1 MSIVSEAR
9 EKLKTSDSS
18 LLPAILVMATLYF
31 GREVFVPLALAAL
44 LSFLL
49 VPVSTLLERW
59 GMRRTPAG
67 LLVVFLSVVAVTA
80 LSWIMLGQIY
90 NLAVELPQYK
100 QNINR
105 KIESLHL
112 HSAGRLSNTLAM
124 LTEETKQLRGDA
136 PSTTTTVLPNAPT
149 PHIRSRSKT
158 ASEPNKDQLSG
169 QTDQPVTVRVEQPEE
184 SVATLA
190 NRTIVPLIHPLTTTF
205 VVVVFL
211 AFMLVGRE
219 DLRDR
224 GIRLVGRGRMQVTT
238 SAMEDAGRRVGRYLR
253 MQLIVNVVFGF
264 IAGFGLWLIGVP
276 NPVLWGLLICLLR
289 FVPYIGIFLAAAGP
303 LFLSIAVSAHWGVLL
318 WTALLFLVLEL
329 ITGNVVEP
337 LLYSSSTGLSPIAV
351 LIAAIFWTLLWGFP
365 GLLLSTPLTVCLVV
379 IGRQAPHL
387 QYLDVLFGDETA
399 LPPPERFYQRLLS
412 SNNHEARALLDGLFA
427 AKSKEQVYD
436 SVVVPVLTLIEES
449 RHAEELTPN
458 RAEEVLLA
466 VEELAEDVAS
476 HHKVPE
482 ESPRR
487 PQTVVMCIPAR
498 DFADE
503 VACQLA
509 SHVLSP
515 TCTVRVISADTSTS
529 DLLQTI
535 DNFRPDA
542 ICVVGIPPQSLRH
555 IRLRCH
561 QIRARFPEAVVFAC
575 LLCEQCD
582 LSNIRS
588 RVPTEDAQ
596 HVVCSLQLM
605 EEYLTTLLYPAEVPG
620 EPVEESD
627 DVAGQAQEDLASSL
641 LETQRLDVLDESEE
655 GAFQRLASNLAR
667 SFDAPIALVTAAPH
681 QRQIWEAQCGLSDD
695 ALSFADAM
703 HDPSGLTRM
712 VSSEPVLIIP
722 DTAEDPLSADE
733 PFLRERGIRFYA
745 AVPLKS
751 HDGNVM
757 GSLCV
762 LDTRPRQITEKQKE
776 MLHWIAE
783 VVTTAI
789 ELRNA
794 TPPPEPD
801 AGHQLEALAPRKSGL
816 LQVPPPS
823 TATAPPNAGAKP
835 EGRSD

>member
-1 MSIVSEAR
+1 VSIVSEAR
-9 EKLKTSDSS
+9 EKLKVPDSS
-18 LLPAILVMATLYF
+18 LLPAILVMATLYC

-49 VPVSTLLERW
+49 VPVSALLERW

-67 LLVVFLSVVAVTA
+67 LLVVFLSLVAVTA
-80 LSWIMLGQIY
+80 LGWIMLGQIY

-100 QNINR
+100 ENINQ

-136 PSTTTTVLPNAPT
+136 PPATTTVLPDAPR
-149 PHIRSRSKT
+149 PHIRNRSKT
-158 ASEPNKDQLSG
+158 APEPNKEQLSG

-184 SVATLA
+184 SVATLV
-190 NRTIVPLIHPLTTTF
+190 NRTIAPLIHPLTTTF

-224 GIRLVGRGRMQVTT
+224 GIRLAGRGRMQVTT

-253 MQLIVNVVFGF
+253 MQLIVNVAFGF
-264 IAGFGLWLIGVP
+264 IAGSCLWLIGVP
-276 NPVLWGLLICLLR
+276 NPLLWGLLICLLR

-303 LFLSIAVSAHWGVLL
+303 LFLSIAVSPHWAVVL

-329 ITGNVVEP
+329 ITGNIVEP

-351 LIAAIFWTLLWGFP
+351 LIAAIFWTLLWGLP

-379 IGRQAPHL
+379 IGRQVPHL

-412 SNNHEARALLDGLFA
+412 SNNHEARALLDGLFV

-436 SVVVPVLTLIEES
+436 SVVIPVLTLIEES
-449 RHAEELTPN
+449 RHAEELTSS

-476 HHKVPE
+476 HIKAPE
-482 ESPRR
+482 AP
-487 PQTVVMCIPAR
+487 PLKTPKLVMCIPAR

-515 TCTVRVISADTSTS
+515 TCTVRVVAADTSIS
-529 DLLQTI
+529 DVLQTI
-535 DNFRPDA
+535 DSFHPDA
-542 ICVVGIPPQSLRH
+542 ICVIGIPPQSLRH

-575 LLCEQCD
+575 LLSEQCD
-582 LSNIRS
+582 LSNVRS

-605 EEYLTTLLYPAEVPG
+605 EEYLSSLLYPALLE
-620 EPVEESD
+620 ESVEESD
-627 DVAGQAQEDLASSL
+627 DAAMAQKDLASSL
-641 LETQRLDVLDESEE
+641 LEMQRLDVLDESEE

-667 SFDAPIALVTAAPH
+667 SFDAPIALVTAAQH
-681 QRQIWEAQCGLSDD
+681 ERQIWEAQCGLPDD
-695 ALSFADAM
+695 ALSFEDAI
-703 HDPSGLTRM
+703 HDPSVLTRM
-712 VSSEPVLIIP
+712 VAAESLLIIP

-789 ELRNA
+789 ELKNA
-794 TPPPEPD
+794 TPPPEP
-801 AGHQLEALAPRKSGL
+801 APS
-816 LQVPPPS
+816 
-823 TATAPPNAGAKP
+823 
-835 EGRSD
+835 

>member
-9 EKLKTSDSS
+9 EKLKGQDSS

-49 VPVSTLLERW
+49 VPVSALLERW

-67 LLVVFLSVVAVTA
+67 LVVVFLSLVAVTT
-80 LSWIMLGQIY
+80 LGWIMLGQIY
-90 NLAVELPQYK
+90 NLAVELPQYQ
-100 QNINR
+100 QNINQ

-136 PSTTTTVLPNAPT
+136 PPATAAALPDAPR
-149 PHIRSRSKT
+149 PHIRNRSKT
-158 ASEPNKDQLSG
+158 ASEPNKDQLSA
-169 QTDQPVTVRVEQPEE
+169 QTDQPLTVRVEQPEE
-184 SVATLA
+184 SVVTLA
-190 NRTIVPLIHPLTTTF
+190 NRAITPLIHPLTTTF

-224 GIRLVGRGRMQVTT
+224 GIRLAGRGRMQVTT
-238 SAMEDAGRRVGRYLR
+238 SAIEDAGRRVGRYLR
-253 MQLIVNVVFGF
+253 MQLIVNVFFGF
-264 IAGFGLWLIGVP
+264 IAGSCLWLIGVP
-276 NPVLWGLLICLLR
+276 NPLLWALLICLLR

-303 LFLSIAVSAHWGVLL
+303 LFLSIAVSPHWEVLL

-329 ITGNVVEP
+329 ITGNIVEP

-351 LIAAIFWTLLWGFP
+351 LIAAIFWTLLWGLP

-379 IGRQAPHL
+379 IGRQVPHL

-436 SVVVPVLTLIEES
+436 SVVIPVLTLIEES
-449 RHAEELTPN
+449 RHAEELTSS

-466 VEELAEDVAS
+466 VEELAEDVVS
-476 HHKVPE
+476 HIKVPE
-482 ESPRR
+482 ESSPKT
-487 PQTVVMCIPAR
+487 PKLVMCIPAR
-498 DFADE
+498 DLADE

-509 SHVLSP
+509 SHVLTAS
-515 TCTVRVISADTSTS
+515 CVVRVIAADTSIS
-529 DLLQTI
+529 DILQTI
-535 DNFRPDA
+535 DSVHPDA

-575 LLCEQCD
+575 LLSEQCD

-605 EEYLTTLLYPAEVPG
+605 EEYLSTLLYPALPE
-620 EPVEESD
+620 ESVEESD
-627 DVAGQAQEDLASSL
+627 DAAKAQEDLASSL
-641 LETQRLDVLDESEE
+641 LEMQRLDVLDESEE

-667 SFDAPIALVTAAPH
+667 SFDAPIALVTAAQH
-681 QRQIWEAQCGLSDD
+681 ERQIWEAQCGLPDD
-695 ALSFADAM
+695 ALSFEDAM
-703 HDPSGLTRM
+703 HDPSVLTRM
-712 VSSEPVLIIP
+712 VAAESLLIIP
-722 DTAEDPLSADE
+722 DTAEDPLSANE

-789 ELRNA
+789 ELKNA
-794 TPPPEPD
+794 TPPPEP
-801 AGHQLEALAPRKSGL
+801 
-816 LQVPPPS
+816 VPS
-823 TATAPPNAGAKP
+823 
-835 EGRSD
+835 

>member
-1 MSIVSEAR
+1 VSIVSEAR
-9 EKLKTSDSS
+9 EKLKGQDSS

-49 VPVSTLLERW
+49 VPVSALLERW
-59 GMRRTPAG
+59 GMRRSPAG
-67 LLVVFLSVVAVTA
+67 LVVVFLSLVAVTT
-80 LSWIMLGQIY
+80 LGWIMLGQIY
-90 NLAVELPQYK
+90 NLAVELPQY
-100 QNINR
+100 QPNINQ

-136 PSTTTTVLPNAPT
+136 PTATAAALPDAPR
-149 PHIRSRSKT
+149 PHIRNRSKT
-158 ASEPNKDQLSG
+158 ASEPNKDQLSA
-169 QTDQPVTVRVEQPEE
+169 QTDQPLTVRVEQPEE
-184 SVATLA
+184 SVVTLA
-190 NRTIVPLIHPLTTTF
+190 NRTITPLIHPLTTTF

-224 GIRLVGRGRMQVTT
+224 GIRLAGRGRMQVTT
-238 SAMEDAGRRVGRYLR
+238 SAIEDAGRRVGRYLR

-264 IAGFGLWLIGVP
+264 IAGSCLWLIGVP
-276 NPVLWGLLICLLR
+276 NPLLWGLLICLLR

-303 LFLSIAVSAHWGVLL
+303 LFLSIAVSPHWEVLL

-329 ITGNVVEP
+329 ITGNIVEP

-351 LIAAIFWTLLWGFP
+351 LIAAIFWTLLWGLP

-379 IGRQAPHL
+379 IGRQVPHL

-436 SVVVPVLTLIEES
+436 SVVIPVLTLIEES
-449 RHAEELTPN
+449 RHAEEVTSS

-466 VEELAEDVAS
+466 VEELAEDVVS
-476 HHKVPE
+476 HIKVPE
-482 ESPRR
+482 ESSPKT
-487 PQTVVMCIPAR
+487 PKLVMCIPAR
-498 DFADE
+498 DLADE

-509 SHVLSP
+509 SHVLTAS
-515 TCTVRVISADTSTS
+515 CVVRVIAADTSIS
-529 DLLQTI
+529 DILQTI
-535 DNFRPDA
+535 DSVHPDA

-575 LLCEQCD
+575 LLSEQCD

-605 EEYLTTLLYPAEVPG
+605 EEYLSTLLYPALPE
-620 EPVEESD
+620 ESVEESD
-627 DVAGQAQEDLASSL
+627 DAAKAQEDLASSL
-641 LETQRLDVLDESEE
+641 LEMQHLDVLDESEE

-667 SFDAPIALVTAAPH
+667 SFDAPIALVTAAQH
-681 QRQIWEAQCGLSDD
+681 ERQIWEAQCGLPDD
-695 ALSFADAM
+695 ALSFEDAM
-703 HDPSGLTRM
+703 HDPSVLTRM
-712 VSSEPVLIIP
+712 VAAESLLIIP
-722 DTAEDPLSADE
+722 DTAEDPLSANE

-789 ELRNA
+789 ELKNA
-794 TPPPEPD
+794 TPPPEP
-801 AGHQLEALAPRKSGL
+801 
-816 LQVPPPS
+816 VPS
-823 TATAPPNAGAKP
+823 
-835 EGRSD
+835 

>member
-1 MSIVSEAR
+1 MSIVNEAR
-9 EKLKTSDSS
+9 EKLKAPNSS

-49 VPVSTLLERW
+49 VPVSALLERW

-67 LLVVFLSVVAVTA
+67 LLVVFLSLVAVTA
-80 LSWIMLGQIY
+80 LGWIMLGQIY

-100 QNINR
+100 RNINQ

-112 HSAGRLSNTLAM
+112 HSAGRLSDTLAM
-124 LTEETKQLRGDA
+124 LTDEAKQLRGGA
-136 PSTTTTVLPNAPT
+136 SPATTTVLPDAPT
-149 PHIRSRSKT
+149 PHIRNRSKT
-158 ASEPNKDQLSG
+158 TSEPSKEQLSG

-184 SVATLA
+184 SVATLV
-190 NRTIVPLIHPLTTTF
+190 NRTIAPLIHPLTTTF

-224 GIRLVGRGRMQVTT
+224 GIRLAGRGRMQVTT

-253 MQLIVNVVFGF
+253 MQLIVNISFGS
-264 IAGFGLWLIGVP
+264 IAGCCLWLLGVP
-276 NPVLWGLLICLLR
+276 NPLLWGLLICLLR

-303 LFLSIAVSAHWGVLL
+303 LFLSIAVSPHWGVVL

-329 ITGNVVEP
+329 ITGNIVEP

-351 LIAAIFWTLLWGFP
+351 LIAAIFWTLLWGLP

-379 IGRQAPHL
+379 IGRQVPHL

-427 AKSKEQVYD
+427 AKSKELVYD
-436 SVVVPVLTLIEES
+436 SVVIPVLTLIEES
-449 RHAEELTPN
+449 RHAEELTSS

-476 HHKVPE
+476 HIMVHE
-482 ESPRR
+482 EASLKTPKL
-487 PQTVVMCIPAR
+487 VMCIPAR

-509 SHVLSP
+509 SHVISP
-515 TCTVRVISADTSTS
+515 VCTVRVIAADTSIS
-529 DLLQTI
+529 DVLQTI
-535 DNFRPDA
+535 DSFHPDA
-542 ICVVGIPPQSLRH
+542 ICVIGIPPQSLRH

-575 LLCEQCD
+575 LLSEQCD
-582 LSNIRS
+582 LSNVRS

-605 EEYLTTLLYPAEVPG
+605 EEYLSTLLYPPSLDES
-620 EPVEESD
+620 VEESD
-627 DVAGQAQEDLASSL
+627 DAARAQKDLASSL
-641 LETQRLDVLDESEE
+641 LEMQRLDVLDESEE

-667 SFDAPIALVTAAPH
+667 SFDAPIALVTAAQH
-681 QRQIWEAQCGLSDD
+681 ERQIWEAQCGLPDD
-695 ALSFADAM
+695 ALSFEDAI
-703 HDPSGLTRM
+703 HDPSVLTRM
-712 VSSEPVLIIP
+712 VAVESLLIIP

-789 ELRNA
+789 ELKNA
-794 TPPPEPD
+794 TPPPEP
-801 AGHQLEALAPRKSGL
+801 APS
-816 LQVPPPS
+816 
-823 TATAPPNAGAKP
+823 
-835 EGRSD
+835 

>member
-1 MSIVSEAR
+1 VSIVSEAR
-9 EKLKTSDSS
+9 EKLKAPDSS
-18 LLPAILVMATLYF
+18 LLPAVLVMATLYF

-49 VPVSTLLERW
+49 VPVSALFERW

-67 LLVVFLSVVAVTA
+67 LLVVFLSLVAVTA
-80 LSWIMLGQIY
+80 LGWTMLGQIY
-90 NLAVELPQYK
+90 NLAVELPRYK
-100 QNINR
+100 ENINQ

-136 PSTTTTVLPNAPT
+136 PPATTLLPDAPK

-158 ASEPNKDQLSG
+158 VSEPNKDQLSG

-190 NRTIVPLIHPLTTTF
+190 NRTIAPLIHPLTTTF

-224 GIRLVGRGRMQVTT
+224 GIRLAGRGRMQVTT

-253 MQLIVNVVFGF
+253 MQLIVNVGFGF
-264 IAGFGLWLIGVP
+264 IAGSCLWLIGVP
-276 NPVLWGLLICLLR
+276 NPLLWGLLICLLR

-303 LFLSIAVSAHWGVLL
+303 LFLSIAVSPHWSVVL

-329 ITGNVVEP
+329 ITGNIVEP
-337 LLYSSSTGLSPIAV
+337 LLYSSSTGLSAIAV
-351 LIAAIFWTLLWGFP
+351 LIAAIFWTLLWGLP

-379 IGRQAPHL
+379 IGRQVPHL

-412 SNNHEARALLDGLFA
+412 SNNHEARALLAGLFA

-449 RHAEELTPN
+449 RHAEELTSS

-466 VEELAEDVAS
+466 VEELAEDVVS
-476 HHKVPE
+476 HIKVPE
-482 ESPRR
+482 ESSLKTPKL
-487 PQTVVMCIPAR
+487 VMCIPAR
-498 DFADE
+498 DLADE

-515 TCTVRVISADTSTS
+515 TCTVRVITADTSIS
-529 DLLQTI
+529 DILQTI
-535 DNFRPDA
+535 DIAHPNA

-561 QIRARFPEAVVFAC
+561 QIRARFPEATVFAC
-575 LLCEQCD
+575 LLSEQCE

-605 EEYLTTLLYPAEVPG
+605 DEYLTTLVYPAQLPE
-620 EPVEESD
+620 ENVEDTD
-627 DVAGQAQEDLASSL
+627 DVAKAKEDLASSL
-641 LETQRLDVLDESEE
+641 LEMQRLDVLDESEE

-667 SFDAPIALVTAAPH
+667 SFDAPIALVTAAQH
-681 QRQIWEAQCGLSDD
+681 DRQIWEAQCGLPDD
-695 ALSFADAM
+695 ALSFEDAV
-703 HDPSGLTRM
+703 HDPSVLTRM
-712 VSSEPVLIIP
+712 VEAESLLIIP

-745 AVPLKS
+745 GVPLKS

-789 ELRNA
+789 ELKNA
-794 TPPPEPD
+794 TPPPEP
-801 AGHQLEALAPRKSGL
+801 
-816 LQVPPPS
+816 VP
-823 TATAPPNAGAKP
+823 N
-835 EGRSD
+835 

>member
-1 MSIVSEAR
+1 VSIVSEAR
-9 EKLKTSDSS
+9 EKLKGQDSS

-49 VPVSTLLERW
+49 VPVSALLERW

-67 LLVVFLSVVAVTA
+67 LVVVFLSLVAVTT
-80 LSWIMLGQIY
+80 LGWIMLGQIY
-90 NLAVELPQYK
+90 NLAVELPQY
-100 QNINR
+100 QPNINQ

-136 PSTTTTVLPNAPT
+136 PPATAAALPDAPR
-149 PHIRSRSKT
+149 PHIRNRSKT
-158 ASEPNKDQLSG
+158 ASEPSKDQLSA
-169 QTDQPVTVRVEQPEE
+169 QTDQPLTVRVEQPEE
-184 SVATLA
+184 SVVTLA
-190 NRTIVPLIHPLTTTF
+190 NRTITPLIHPLTTTF

-224 GIRLVGRGRMQVTT
+224 GIRLAGRGRMQVTT
-238 SAMEDAGRRVGRYLR
+238 SAIEDAGRRVGRYLR

-264 IAGFGLWLIGVP
+264 IAGSCLWLIGVP
-276 NPVLWGLLICLLR
+276 NPLLWGLLICLLR

-303 LFLSIAVSAHWGVLL
+303 LFLSISVSPHWEVLL

-329 ITGNVVEP
+329 ITGNIVEP

-351 LIAAIFWTLLWGFP
+351 LIAAIFWTLLWGLP

-379 IGRQAPHL
+379 IGRQVPHL

-436 SVVVPVLTLIEES
+436 SVVIPVLTLIEES
-449 RHAEELTPN
+449 RHAEELTSS

-466 VEELAEDVAS
+466 VEELAEDVVS
-476 HHKVPE
+476 HIKVPE
-482 ESPRR
+482 EASL
-487 PQTVVMCIPAR
+487 QTPKLVMCIPAR
-498 DFADE
+498 DLADE

-509 SHVLSP
+509 SHVLTAS
-515 TCTVRVISADTSTS
+515 CVVRVIAADTSIS
-529 DLLQTI
+529 DILQTI
-535 DNFRPDA
+535 DSVHPDA

-575 LLCEQCD
+575 LLSEQCD

-605 EEYLTTLLYPAEVPG
+605 EEYLSTLLYPALPE
-620 EPVEESD
+620 ESVEESD
-627 DVAGQAQEDLASSL
+627 DAAKAQEDLASSL
-641 LETQRLDVLDESEE
+641 LEMQHLDVLDESEE

-667 SFDAPIALVTAAPH
+667 SFDAPIALVTAAQH
-681 QRQIWEAQCGLSDD
+681 ERQIWEAQCGLPDD
-695 ALSFADAM
+695 ALSFEDAM
-703 HDPSGLTRM
+703 HDPSVLTRM
-712 VSSEPVLIIP
+712 VAAESLLIIP
-722 DTAEDPLSADE
+722 DTAEDPLSANE

-789 ELRNA
+789 ELKNA
-794 TPPPEPD
+794 TPPPEP
-801 AGHQLEALAPRKSGL
+801 
-816 LQVPPPS
+816 VP
-823 TATAPPNAGAKP
+823 N
-835 EGRSD
+835 

>member
-1 MSIVSEAR
+1 LSVVSEAR
-9 EKLKTSDSS
+9 EKLKVPDSS
-18 LLPAILVMATLYF
+18 LLPAMLVLAILYF

-44 LSFLL
+44 LAFLL
-49 VPVSTLLERW
+49 VPVSALLERW
-59 GMRRTPAG
+59 GMCRAPAG
-67 LLVVFLSVVAVTA
+67 LFVVFLSLVAVTS
-80 LSWIMLGQIY
+80 LGWVMLGQIY
-90 NLAVELPQYK
+90 NLAVELPQYQ
-100 QNINR
+100 QNINQ

-124 LTEETKQLRGDA
+124 LTEEAKQLRGDA
-136 PSTTTTVLPNAPT
+136 PPATAATVLPDAPL
-149 PHIRSRSKT
+149 PHIRSRAKP
-158 ASEPNKDQLSG
+158 ASTPNKDQLS
-169 QTDQPVTVRVEQPEE
+169 TLNDQPVTVRVEQPEE
-184 SVATLA
+184 SVVTLA
-190 NRTIVPLIHPLTTTF
+190 NRTITPLIHPLTTTF

-224 GIRLVGRGRMQVTT
+224 GIRLAGRGRMQVTT
-238 SAMEDAGRRVGRYLR
+238 SAIEDAGRRVGRYLR

-264 IAGFGLWLIGVP
+264 VAGTCLWLFGVP
-276 NPVLWGLLICLLR
+276 NPLLWALLICLLR
-289 FVPYIGIFLAAAGP
+289 FVPYIGIFLAATGP
-303 LFLSIAVSAHWGVLL
+303 LFLAVAVSPHWGVVL

-329 ITGNVVEP
+329 ITGNIVEP

-351 LIAAIFWTLLWGFP
+351 LIAAIFWTLIWGLP

-379 IGRQAPHL
+379 IGRQVPHL

-412 SNNHEARALLDGLFA
+412 SNNHQARALLEDLLVT
-427 AKSKEQVYD
+427 KTKEQVYD

-449 RHAEELTPN
+449 RHAEELTSS

-466 VEELAEDVAS
+466 VEELAEDVES
-476 HHKVPE
+476 RTKLSE
-482 ESPRR
+482 ESSHK
-487 PQTVVMCIPAR
+487 TTKLVMCIPAR

-503 VACQLA
+503 VACLLA
-509 SHVLSP
+509 SHLLTP
-515 TCTVRVISADTSTS
+515 ECIVRVITAETPVSDT
-529 DLLQTI
+529 LQMIESLHPT
-535 DNFRPDA
+535 A
-542 ICVVGIPPQSLRH
+542 ICVVGVPPQSLRH

-561 QIRARFPEAVVFAC
+561 QVRSRFPNAIVFAC
-575 LLCEQCD
+575 LLSEQCD

-605 EEYLTTLLYPAEVPG
+605 EEYLSSLLYPAALS
-620 EPVEESD
+620 EEGVNETD
-627 DVAGQAQEDLASSL
+627 DATVAQEDLASSL
-641 LETQRLDVLDESEE
+641 LAMQRLNVLDESEE

-667 SFDAPIALVTAAPH
+667 AFDAPIALVTASQSERFA
-681 QRQIWEAQCGLSDD
+681 WEAQCGLPDD
-695 ALSFADAM
+695 ALSYTDAL
-703 HDPSGLTRM
+703 HDPSVLTRM
-712 VSSEPVLIIP
+712 VSSESLLIIA
-722 DTAEDPLSADE
+722 DTAEDPLSANE

-751 HDGNVM
+751 HNGEVM

-789 ELRNA
+789 ELKTT
-794 TPPPEPD
+794 TPVTEP
-801 AGHQLEALAPRKSGL
+801 APS
-816 LQVPPPS
+816 
-823 TATAPPNAGAKP
+823 
-835 EGRSD
+835 

>member
-1 MSIVSEAR
+1 VSIVSEAR
-9 EKLKTSDSS
+9 EKLKGQDSS

-49 VPVSTLLERW
+49 VPVSALLERW

-67 LLVVFLSVVAVTA
+67 LVVVFLSLVAVTT
-80 LSWIMLGQIY
+80 LGWIMLGQIY
-90 NLAVELPQYK
+90 NLAVELPQY
-100 QNINR
+100 QPNINQ

-136 PSTTTTVLPNAPT
+136 PPATAAALPDAPR
-149 PHIRSRSKT
+149 PHIRNRSKT
-158 ASEPNKDQLSG
+158 ASEPSKDQLSA
-169 QTDQPVTVRVEQPEE
+169 QTDQPLTVRVEQPEE
-184 SVATLA
+184 SVVTLA
-190 NRTIVPLIHPLTTTF
+190 NRTITPLIHPLTTTF

-224 GIRLVGRGRMQVTT
+224 GIRLAGRGRMQVTT
-238 SAMEDAGRRVGRYLR
+238 SAIEDAGRRVGRYLR

-264 IAGFGLWLIGVP
+264 IAGSCLWLIGVP
-276 NPVLWGLLICLLR
+276 NPLLWGLLICLLR

-303 LFLSIAVSAHWGVLL
+303 LFLSIAVSPHWEVLL

-329 ITGNVVEP
+329 ITGNIVEP

-351 LIAAIFWTLLWGFP
+351 LIAAIFWTLLWGLP

-379 IGRQAPHL
+379 IGRQVPHL

-436 SVVVPVLTLIEES
+436 SVVIPVLTLIEES
-449 RHAEELTPN
+449 RHAEELTSS

-466 VEELAEDVAS
+466 VEELAEDVVT
-476 HHKVPE
+476 HIKVPE
-482 ESPRR
+482 ESS
-487 PQTVVMCIPAR
+487 PQTPKLVMCIPAR
-498 DFADE
+498 DLADE

-509 SHVLSP
+509 SHVLTAS
-515 TCTVRVISADTSTS
+515 CVVRVIAADTSIS
-529 DLLQTI
+529 DILQTI
-535 DNFRPDA
+535 DSVHPDA

-575 LLCEQCD
+575 LLSEQCD

-605 EEYLTTLLYPAEVPG
+605 EEYLSTLLYPALPE
-620 EPVEESD
+620 ESVEESD
-627 DVAGQAQEDLASSL
+627 DAAKAQEDLASSL
-641 LETQRLDVLDESEE
+641 LEMQHLDVLDESEE

-667 SFDAPIALVTAAPH
+667 SFDAPIALVTAAQH
-681 QRQIWEAQCGLSDD
+681 ERQIWEAQCGLPDD
-695 ALSFADAM
+695 ALSFEDAM
-703 HDPSGLTRM
+703 HDPSVLTRM
-712 VSSEPVLIIP
+712 VAAESLLIIP
-722 DTAEDPLSADE
+722 DTAEDPLSANE

-789 ELRNA
+789 ELKNA
-794 TPPPEPD
+794 TPPPEP
-801 AGHQLEALAPRKSGL
+801 
-816 LQVPPPS
+816 VP
-823 TATAPPNAGAKP
+823 N
-835 EGRSD
+835 

>member
-1 MSIVSEAR
+1 VSIVSEAR
-9 EKLKTSDSS
+9 EKLKVPDSA

-44 LSFLL
+44 LAFLL
-49 VPVSTLLERW
+49 VPVSALLERW
-59 GMRRTPAG
+59 GMRRTPSG
-67 LLVVFLSVVAVTA
+67 LLVVFLSLVAVTS
-80 LSWIMLGQIY
+80 LGWIMLGQIY
-90 NLAVELPQYK
+90 NLAVELPQYQ
-100 QNINR
+100 QNINQ

-136 PSTTTTVLPNAPT
+136 TPAPT
-149 PHIRSRSKT
+149 AALPDAPRPHIRSRSKA
-158 ASEPNKDQLSG
+158 ASEPNKDQLSVP
-169 QTDQPVTVRVEQPEE
+169 TDQPLTVRVEQPEE
-184 SVATLA
+184 SVVSLA
-190 NRTIVPLIHPLTTTF
+190 NRTIAPLIHPLTTTF

-224 GIRLVGRGRMQVTT
+224 GIRLAGRGRMQVTT
-238 SAMEDAGRRVGRYLR
+238 SAIEDAGRRVGRYLR

-264 IAGFGLWLIGVP
+264 IAGSCLWLIGVP
-276 NPVLWGLLICLLR
+276 NPLLWGLLICLLR
-289 FVPYIGIFLAAAGP
+289 FVPYIGIFLAAIGP
-303 LFLSIAVSAHWGVLL
+303 LILSIAVSPHWGVVL
-318 WTALLFLVLEL
+318 WTVFLFLVLEL

-351 LIAAIFWTLLWGFP
+351 LIAAIFWTLLWGLP

-379 IGRQAPHL
+379 IGRQFPHL

-412 SNNHEARALLDGLFA
+412 SNNREARALLDGLFA
-427 AKSKEQVYD
+427 SKSKEQVYD
-436 SVVVPVLTLIEES
+436 SVVIPVLTLIEES
-449 RHAEELTPN
+449 RHAEELTSS

-476 HHKVPE
+476 HIRVPE
-482 ESPRR
+482 ESSQKTPKLI
-487 PQTVVMCIPAR
+487 MCIPAR
-498 DFADE
+498 DLADE

-509 SHVLSP
+509 CHVLSP
-515 TCTVRVISADTSTS
+515 TCTVRVIAADISIS
-529 DLLQTI
+529 DVLQTI
-535 DNFRPDA
+535 DSFHADA

-561 QIRARFPEAVVFAC
+561 QVRARFPEAIVFAC
-575 LLCEQCD
+575 LLSEQCD

-605 EEYLTTLLYPAEVPG
+605 EEYLTTLLYPAKVP
-620 EPVEESD
+620 EESVEESD
-627 DVAGQAQEDLASSL
+627 DAAKAREDLASSL
-641 LETQRLDVLDESEE
+641 LEMQRMDVLDESEE
-655 GAFQRLASNLAR
+655 DAFQRLASNLAR
-667 SFDAPIALVTAAPH
+667 SFDAPIALVTAAQTERH
-681 QRQIWEAQCGLSDD
+681 IWEAQCGLPDD
-695 ALSFADAM
+695 ALSFSDAM
-703 HDPSGLTRM
+703 HDPSVLTHM
-712 VSSEPVLIIP
+712 VSSESILIIP
-722 DTAEDPLSADE
+722 DTAEDPISADQ

-751 HDGNVM
+751 HDGKVM

-789 ELRNA
+789 ELKDA
-794 TPPPEPD
+794 TPPAEP
-801 AGHQLEALAPRKSGL
+801 AS
-816 LQVPPPS
+816 
-823 TATAPPNAGAKP
+823 AKA
-835 EGRSD
+835 EIGFAS

>member
-1 MSIVSEAR
+1 VSIVSEAR
-9 EKLKTSDSS
+9 EKLKVPDSS

-49 VPVSTLLERW
+49 VPVSALLERW
-59 GMRRTPAG
+59 GLRRTPAG
-67 LLVVFLSVVAVTA
+67 LLVVFLSLVAVTA
-80 LSWIMLGQIY
+80 LGWIMLGQIY
-90 NLAVELPQYK
+90 SLAVELPQYR
-100 QNINR
+100 QNINQ

-136 PSTTTTVLPNAPT
+136 PPAPATALPDAPR
-149 PHIRSRSKT
+149 PHVRNRSKT
-158 ASEPNKDQLSG
+158 ASEPNNDQLSA

-184 SVATLA
+184 SVVTLA
-190 NRTIVPLIHPLTTTF
+190 NRTITPLIHPLTTTF

-224 GIRLVGRGRMQVTT
+224 GIRLAGRGRMQVTT
-238 SAMEDAGRRVGRYLR
+238 SAIEDAGHRVGRYLR
-253 MQLIVNVVFGF
+253 MQLIVNVVFAF
-264 IAGFGLWLIGVP
+264 IAGSCLWLIGVP
-276 NPVLWGLLICLLR
+276 NPLLWGLLICLLR
-289 FVPYIGIFLAAAGP
+289 FVPYIGIFLAATGP
-303 LFLSIAVSAHWGVLL
+303 LFLSIAVSPHWGVLL
-318 WTALLFLVLEL
+318 WTALLFLALEL

-337 LLYSSSTGLSPIAV
+337 LLYGSSTGLSPIAV
-351 LIAAIFWTLLWGFP
+351 LIAAIFWTLLWGLP

-379 IGRQAPHL
+379 IGRQVPHL

-399 LPPPERFYQRLLS
+399 LPPPERFYRRLLS

-436 SVVVPVLTLIEES
+436 SVVIPVLTLIEES
-449 RHAEELTPN
+449 RHAEELTSS

-476 HHKVPE
+476 HIKVSE
-482 ESPRR
+482 ESSQKTPKL
-487 PQTVVMCIPAR
+487 VMCIPAR

-509 SHVLSP
+509 SHVLTA
-515 TCTVRVISADTSTS
+515 TCTVRVIAADTSIS
-529 DLLQTI
+529 DVLQTI
-535 DNFRPDA
+535 DGFHPDA
-542 ICVVGIPPQSLRH
+542 ICIVGVPPQSLRH

-561 QIRARFPEAVVFAC
+561 QVRARFPEAIVFAC
-575 LLCEQCD
+575 LLSEQCD

-605 EEYLTTLLYPAEVPG
+605 EEYLSTLLYPATLPE
-620 EPVEESD
+620 ECVEESD
-627 DVAGQAQEDLASSL
+627 DAAKAQEDLASSL
-641 LETQRLDVLDESEE
+641 LEMQHVDVLDESEE

-667 SFDAPIALVTAAPH
+667 SFDAPIALVTATQH
-681 QRQIWEAQCGLSDD
+681 ERHIWEAQCGLRDD

-703 HDPSGLTRM
+703 HDPSVLTRM
-712 VSSEPVLIIP
+712 VSSESMLIIP

-733 PFLRERGIRFYA
+733 PFFRERGIRFYA

-751 HDGNVM
+751 HDGKVM

-789 ELRNA
+789 ELKNA
-794 TPPPEPD
+794 TPPPEP
-801 AGHQLEALAPRKSGL
+801 APS
-816 LQVPPPS
+816 
-823 TATAPPNAGAKP
+823 
-835 EGRSD
+835 

>member
-1 MSIVSEAR
+1 VSIVSEAR
-9 EKLKTSDSS
+9 EKLKVPDSA
-18 LLPAILVMATLYF
+18 LLSAMLVMATLYF
-31 GREVFVPLALAAL
+31 GQEIFVPLALAAL

-49 VPVSTLLERW
+49 VPVSALLERW
-59 GMRRTPAG
+59 GIGRVPAG
-67 LLVVFLSVVAVTA
+67 LLVVFLSLVAVT
-80 LSWIMLGQIY
+80 LLGWVMLGQIY
-90 NLAVELPQYK
+90 NLAVELPQYH
-100 QNINR
+100 QNINQ

-112 HSAGRLSNTLAM
+112 HSAGRLTNTLAM
-124 LTEETKQLRGDA
+124 LAEETKQLRGEAPPIAASALPDA
-136 PSTTTTVLPNAPT
+136 PR

-158 ASEPNKDQLSG
+158 ASEPDNTRLS
-169 QTDQPVTVRVEQPEE
+169 TPAAQPVTVRVEQPEE
-184 SVATLA
+184 SIVTLA
-190 NRTIVPLIHPLTTTF
+190 NRAITPLMHPLTTTF

-224 GIRLVGRGRMQVTT
+224 GIRLAGRGRMQVTT
-238 SAMEDAGRRVGRYLR
+238 SAIEDAGRRVGRYLR

-264 IAGFGLWLIGVP
+264 VAGTCLWLIGVP
-276 NPVLWGLLICLLR
+276 NPLLWALLICLLR

-303 LFLSIAVSAHWGVLL
+303 LFLSIAVSPHWEVLL

-329 ITGNVVEP
+329 ITGNIVEP

-351 LIAAIFWTLLWGFP
+351 LIAAIFWTLLWGHP

-379 IGRQAPHL
+379 IGRQVPHL
-387 QYLDVLFGDETA
+387 QYLNVLFGDETA

-412 SNNHEARALLDGLFA
+412 SNNHEARALLNDLLVTQ
-427 AKSKEQVYD
+427 SKEQVYD
-436 SVVVPVLTLIEES
+436 SVVVPALTLIEES
-449 RHAEELTPN
+449 RHAEELTSS

-466 VEELAEDVAS
+466 VEEVTEDVAS
-476 HHKVPE
+476 HTKLPE
-482 ESPRR
+482 EPSPK
-487 PQTVVMCIPAR
+487 TAKLVICIPAR

-515 TCTVRVISADTSTS
+515 ICKVRVIGADTSTS
-529 DLLQTI
+529 DVLETI
-535 DNFRPDA
+535 DNFHPDA

-561 QIRARFPEAVVFAC
+561 QVRARFPDVIVFAC
-575 LLCEQCD
+575 LLSDQSD

-605 EEYLTTLLYPAEVPG
+605 EEYLSSLLRPAVLPE
-620 EPVEESD
+620 ERVEQSD
-627 DVAGQAQEDLASSL
+627 DAAKAQENLTSSL
-641 LETQRLDVLDESEE
+641 LEMQGLNVLDESEE
-655 GAFQRLASNLAR
+655 GAFRRLASNLAR
-667 SFDAPIALVTAAPH
+667 SFDAPIALVTAAENE
-681 QRQIWEAQCGLSDD
+681 RRTWEAQCGLPDD
-695 ALSFADAM
+695 ALSFADAV
-703 HDPSGLTRM
+703 HNPSVLTRM
-712 VSSEPVLIIP
+712 VSSESLLVIP
-722 DTAEDPLSADE
+722 DTAENPLSANE

-789 ELRNA
+789 ELKNV
-794 TPPPEPD
+794 TP
-801 AGHQLEALAPRKSGL
+801 SGP
-816 LQVPPPS
+816 VS
-823 TATAPPNAGAKP
+823 
-835 EGRSD
+835 S

>member
-1 MSIVSEAR
+1 VSIVSEAR
-9 EKLKTSDSS
+9 EKLKGQDSS

-49 VPVSTLLERW
+49 VPVSALLERW

-67 LLVVFLSVVAVTA
+67 LVVVFLSLVAVTT
-80 LSWIMLGQIY
+80 LGWIMLGQIY
-90 NLAVELPQYK
+90 NLAVELPQY
-100 QNINR
+100 QPNINQ

-136 PSTTTTVLPNAPT
+136 PPATAAALPDAPR
-149 PHIRSRSKT
+149 PHIRNRSKT
-158 ASEPNKDQLSG
+158 ASEPNKDQLSA
-169 QTDQPVTVRVEQPEE
+169 QTDQPLTVRVEQPEE
-184 SVATLA
+184 SVVTLA
-190 NRTIVPLIHPLTTTF
+190 NRTITPLIHPLTTTF

-224 GIRLVGRGRMQVTT
+224 GIRLAGRGRMQVTT
-238 SAMEDAGRRVGRYLR
+238 SAIEDAGRRVGRYLR

-264 IAGFGLWLIGVP
+264 IAGSCLWLIGVP
-276 NPVLWGLLICLLR
+276 NPLLWGLLICLLR

-303 LFLSIAVSAHWGVLL
+303 LFLSIAVSPHWEVLL

-329 ITGNVVEP
+329 ITGNIVEP

-351 LIAAIFWTLLWGFP
+351 LIAAIFWTLLWGLP

-379 IGRQAPHL
+379 IGRQVPHL

-436 SVVVPVLTLIEES
+436 SVVIPVLTLIEES
-449 RHAEELTPN
+449 RHAEELTSS

-466 VEELAEDVAS
+466 VEELAEDVVS
-476 HHKVPE
+476 HIEVPE
-482 ESPRR
+482 EASL
-487 PQTVVMCIPAR
+487 QTPKLVMCIPAR
-498 DFADE
+498 DLADE

-509 SHVLSP
+509 SHVLTAS
-515 TCTVRVISADTSTS
+515 CVVRVIAADTSIS
-529 DLLQTI
+529 DILQTI
-535 DNFRPDA
+535 DSVHPDA

-575 LLCEQCD
+575 LLSEQCD

-605 EEYLTTLLYPAEVPG
+605 EEYLSTLLYPALPE
-620 EPVEESD
+620 ESVEESD
-627 DVAGQAQEDLASSL
+627 DAAKAQEDLASSL
-641 LETQRLDVLDESEE
+641 LEMQRLDVLDESEE

-667 SFDAPIALVTAAPH
+667 SFDAPIALVTAAQH
-681 QRQIWEAQCGLSDD
+681 ERQIWEAQCGLPDD
-695 ALSFADAM
+695 ALSFEDAM
-703 HDPSGLTRM
+703 HDPSVLTRM
-712 VSSEPVLIIP
+712 VAAESLLIIP
-722 DTAEDPLSADE
+722 DTAEDPLSANE

-789 ELRNA
+789 ELKNA
-794 TPPPEPD
+794 TPPPEP
-801 AGHQLEALAPRKSGL
+801 
-816 LQVPPPS
+816 VPS
-823 TATAPPNAGAKP
+823 
-835 EGRSD
+835 

>member
-9 EKLKTSDSS
+9 ENVKASDSS
-18 LLPAILVMATLYF
+18 LLPAVLVMAMLYF

-49 VPVSTLLERW
+49 VPVSALLERC

-67 LLVVFLSVVAVTA
+67 LLVVFLSLVAVTA
-80 LSWIMLGQIY
+80 LGWIMLGQIY

-100 QNINR
+100 ENINH

-112 HSAGRLSNTLAM
+112 HSAGKLSNTLAM

-136 PSTTTTVLPNAPT
+136 PPPTTTVLPDAPR

-158 ASEPNKDQLSG
+158 ASEPNKEQLSG

-184 SVATLA
+184 SVVTLA
-190 NRTIVPLIHPLTTTF
+190 NRTIAPLIHPLTTTF

-224 GIRLVGRGRMQVTT
+224 GIRLAGRGRMRVTT

-253 MQLIVNVVFGF
+253 MQLIVNLSFGF
-264 IAGFGLWLIGVP
+264 IAGSCLWLIGVP
-276 NPVLWGLLICLLR
+276 NPLLWGLLICLLR
-289 FVPYIGIFLAAAGP
+289 FVPYIGIFLAATGP
-303 LFLSIAVSAHWGVLL
+303 LVLSIAVSPHWSVVL

-329 ITGNVVEP
+329 ITGNIVEP
-337 LLYSSSTGLSPIAV
+337 LVYSSSTGLSPIAV

-379 IGRQAPHL
+379 IGRQVPHL

-412 SNNHEARALLDGLFA
+412 SNNHEARALLDGLLA
-427 AKSKEQVYD
+427 SKSKEQLYD
-436 SVVVPVLTLIEES
+436 SVVIPVLTLIEES
-449 RHAEELTPN
+449 RHTGELTSS

-466 VEELAEDVAS
+466 VEELAEDAAS
-476 HHKVPE
+476 HINAPDELSLETPKL
-482 ESPRR
+482 
-487 PQTVVMCIPAR
+487 VMCIPAR

-509 SHVLSP
+509 SHVLGP
-515 TCTVRVISADTSTS
+515 TFTVHVIAADTSIS
-529 DLLQTI
+529 DVLQTI
-535 DNFRPDA
+535 ASFHPDA
-542 ICVVGIPPQSLRH
+542 ICVIGIPPQSLRH

-561 QIRARFPEAVVFAC
+561 QIRARFPEAAVFAC
-575 LLCEQCD
+575 LLSDQCD
-582 LSNIRS
+582 LSNVRS

-605 EEYLTTLLYPAEVPG
+605 QEYLSTLLYPALLE
-620 EPVEESD
+620 ENVEESD
-627 DVAGQAQEDLASSL
+627 DGAKAQRDLASSL
-641 LETQRLDVLDESEE
+641 LEMQRLDVLDESEE

-667 SFDAPIALVTAAPH
+667 SFDAPIALVTAVQH
-681 QRQIWEAQCGLSDD
+681 ERQIWEAQCGLTDEAFSFED
-695 ALSFADAM
+695 AI
-703 HDPSGLTRM
+703 HDPSVLTRM
-712 VSSEPVLIIP
+712 VASESLLIIP

-789 ELRNA
+789 ELKNA
-794 TPPPEPD
+794 TPSPEP
-801 AGHQLEALAPRKSGL
+801 APS
-816 LQVPPPS
+816 
-823 TATAPPNAGAKP
+823 
-835 EGRSD
+835 